1 MHVII
6 IILIFKTAWSIYRI
20 GCLDLG
26 CEFDCAKNRGCFTYG
41 TTENHEFVFTV
52 NCRDA
57 YGSDVTSTFTLHLED
72 NQPPYFT
79 ADSKNPVYYIALT
92 IK

>member
-1 MHVII
+1 MFYLNVYYIYL
-6 IILIFKTAWSIYRI
+6 LITAWSIYRI

-41 TTENHEFVFTV
+41 TTANHEFVFTI
-52 NCRDA
+52 NCWDA
-57 YGSDVTSTFTLHLED
+57 YDSAVTSTFVLQLED

-79 ADSKNPVYYIALT
+79 ADSKNQLT
-92 IK
+92 